1 MGHIEDEIREIE
13 QEISETP
20 YNKST
25 EQHIGRLKAK
35 LAKLREK
42 REKRE
47 QYAGSGGSSG
57 YDVKKTGH
65 ASVGL
70 VGFPSVGKST
80 LLNTLTNAESEVGS
94 YEFTT
99 LEVVPG
105 MMAHNNANIQILDL
119 PGLIHGASVNRGRG
133 KEVISV
139 ARNCDLVCLVVDPF
153 NPDQLDVIVDEL
165 YDSGIRLNENP
176 PRVRLSTSRRQGGL
190 DVSFTVEPTH
200 VDEELAESILDEWG
214 YVNADLVIREDIT
227 HDQLV
232 DALAGNRVYQPAVV
246 AINKIDQADP
256 ELVKQRIGEIEAEGW
271 EVVPISAYEEGNL
284 EALKD
289 LVYQELDLIRIYL
302 KPQGGD
308 ADMEDP
314 LVVRRGSTVGDVCDH
329 LHREMRDRFRYA
341 QVSGDSSEFPDQR
354 VGLDHQL
361 ADEDIL
367 TLITRK

>member
-1 MGHIEDEIREIE
+1 
-13 QEISETP
+13 
-20 YNKST
+20 
-25 EQHIGRLKAK
+25 LKAK

-200 VDEELAESILDEWG
+200 VDEDLAESILDEWG

>member
-1 MGHIEDEIREIE
+1 
-13 QEISETP
+13 
-20 YNKST
+20 
-25 EQHIGRLKAK
+25 
-35 LAKLREK
+35 
-42 REKRE
+42 
-47 QYAGSGGSSG
+47 
-57 YDVKKTGH
+57 
-65 ASVGL
+65 
-70 VGFPSVGKST
+70 
-80 LLNTLTNAESEVGS
+80 
-94 YEFTT
+94 
-99 LEVVPG
+99 
-105 MMAHNNANIQILDL
+105 
-119 PGLIHGASVNRGRG
+119 
-133 KEVISV
+133 
-139 ARNCDLVCLVVDPF
+139 VDPF

>member
-1 MGHIEDEIREIE
+1 
-13 QEISETP
+13 
-20 YNKST
+20 
-25 EQHIGRLKAK
+25 
-35 LAKLREK
+35 
-42 REKRE
+42 
-47 QYAGSGGSSG
+47 
-57 YDVKKTGH
+57 
-65 ASVGL
+65 
-70 VGFPSVGKST
+70 
-80 LLNTLTNAESEVGS
+80 LNTLTNAESEVGS